1 MGRLLSVFSTK
12 GKNKSDMAASAM
24 AHHKAMATKAATAEA
39 FRVEAAKEHLQHS
52 CQHPTGGVQKADEL
66 GRAPLPMRATS
77 SMQLSQVTLSPTSS
91 GSSRSASGNLSV
103 RSISTEPELGAS
115 ASSQVASQ
123 AACSRAAASATCAS
137 SHPASPMRR
146 NESAAAQLQDFAL
159 SEARELKQRDSKCES
174 KSLKRQAQTDTFVRR
189 NKSSGMLSEMGRR
202 ERQTA
207 ASLASRHAVVEAVA
221 LQLQSYMGDA
231 GSADAD
237 VPAHKQLLPSM
248 QTYIIT
254 IVKQLDLPNS
264 CIVAMLIYLERAVG
278 HERFQLTPHNWQ
290 PCVLAAFVVAAKL
303 CFDEPVWNED
313 FVKALRISNIPVS
326 QISRWEASFLQLIDY
341 NTNVDLQQYAALCF
355 KIQQRY
361 ERMRGEHIK
370 FFTYLMLQAK
380 YLDERESGEGEPG
393 SAPKP

>member
-1 MGRLLSVFSTK
+1 
-12 GKNKSDMAASAM
+12 
-24 AHHKAMATKAATAEA
+24 
-39 FRVEAAKEHLQHS
+39 
-52 CQHPTGGVQKADEL
+52 
-66 GRAPLPMRATS
+66 
-77 SMQLSQVTLSPTSS
+77 
-91 GSSRSASGNLSV
+91 
-103 RSISTEPELGAS
+103 
-115 ASSQVASQ
+115 
-123 AACSRAAASATCAS
+123 
-137 SHPASPMRR
+137 MRR

-159 SEARELKQRDSKCES
+159 SEQRDSKCES
-174 KSLKRQAQTDTFVRR
+174 KLLKRQAQTDTFVRR

-207 ASLASRHAVVEAVA
+207 ASLASRHAVVEAVS

-248 QTYIIT
+248 QTYVIT

-264 CIVAMLIYLERAVG
+264 CIVAMLIYLQRAVG

-290 PCVLAAFVVAAKL
+290 PCILAAFVVAAKL